1 MQILFHD
8 SCSQLPPPPHCWS
21 QRPSSL
27 CFSFRSP
34 KLLPFPS
41 SCPWSVFFLHTSQPL
56 YFSLSAFYFPS
67 PSLWL
72 LSWPFS
78 VATAVIYHEHP
89 VTPSP
94 IDWTSL
100 NFALKQQN
108 SQKARIIGR
117 WTGLRWSLMKF
128 HLISTIHPPIHP
140 STHPSIYLRLRL
152 AIHWFI
158 HSTNIHWNVLS
169 ARHWT
174 GHLRENGDQVLTEIL
189 AFSKD

>member
-1 MQILFHD
+1 MTAVAWD
-8 SCSQLPPPPHCWS
+8 SWSTVPPSAPASLRREETPGCGGFLCRRRTPWPLP
-21 QRPSSL
+21 L
-27 CFSFRSP
+27 DTLVFFVTCFSFCFSS
-34 KLLPFPS
+34 LLPFFKVTFISVCQCLPHSTPTVLS
-41 SCPWSVFFLHTSQPL
+41 SCQPL

-152 AIHWFI
+152 AIH
-158 HSTNIHWNVLS
+158 
-169 ARHWT
+169 
-174 GHLRENGDQVLTEIL
+174 
-189 AFSKD
+189 